1 MSRTSF
7 SRVTLAVSSSE
18 RTRKKE
24 CFIILKFKKMIVKE
38 GMIVWLKTG
47 GPAMTVSSLARP
59 NTWICKWFVGTKLS
73 HSQFKSEDLTDK
85 DPNQK

>member
-1 MSRTSF
+1 
-7 SRVTLAVSSSE
+7 
-18 RTRKKE
+18 
-24 CFIILKFKKMIVKE
+24 MIVKE

-73 HSQFKSEDLTDK
+73 HSQFKSEDLTEK